1 MEEERYYNGDSSIDE
16 EVLDCDIYTYKVTHD
31 DEEELKD
38 EDVENKFILK
48 CLNCGFVY
56 NSAEKPKDYKDKELN
71 IYDYI
76 LSSDDSKFRCP
87 HCGKITYFECITEE
101 EYKEI
106 MEKKK
111 KQQEEKEKRQKK
123 QKEIRLER
131 FIKVNMAN
139 FNDDLKRITEE
150 LEFELFSGSIS
161 ENRFNHIFRFATY
174 NLYKKYERLFAIKG
188 IKDKLSL
195 DDFNDVT
202 REMSNDALKRYRQQE
217 RRVEKIDDL
226 EEDINQDAIYLDIMR
241 RDIEDREILPED
253 ASDEQAQEYRLYYK
267 QKDYEKRVHNLEKE
281 KEYELENERRK
292 SRELQLKNKKVIDEY
307 VRTITK
313 SGNK

>member
-1 MEEERYYNGDSSIDE
+1 MEEERYYNGGSSIDE

>member
-1 MEEERYYNGDSSIDE
+1 MEEERYYNGGSSIDE

-253 ASDEQAQEYRLYYK
+253 ASDDQAQEYRLYYK